1 MTSRAS
7 GPEGLGVV
15 GSAGMVAAE
24 PVQTSSKRV
33 VVEEVVVVVVQPSVR
48 RPLSESD
55 FLALL
60 CFAIGARNNSK
71 AAHKGSSIGAQGVAQ
86 IALSQCTSDASRRE
100 LGSSRTTKR
109 CHFSRALTFRIRRHA
124 PAPGGAGCEVAAAL
138 EDRRSCLHHTSS
150 RNRAHR
156 RAAST
161 TLRAFTRSSDP
172 RTWPTHAACWH
183 DGSIVPATMIDLV
196 LILVI
201 KLALYL
207 SARAALPF
215 LFGHARYAS
224 LDTGPKTS
232 NAASTSLPAPVTASR
247 SFSAG
252 GSLHDD
258 DDHRTGNGNA
268 LGNSPADTSP
278 FLAISANSS
287 LPSLTQFKAAL
298 FAPVRVRHAHGGLDL
313 ASVAGAAVL
322 AGVRGVGVAL
332 CRRLARNGWLR
343 GRTRNDAASLVAL
356 LARRRARARH
366 PADPARRWTPLYL
379 SHKLQHLAHTQARLA
394 RAADVPLAAGLLQGG
409 LGGRGTAERQAAASS
424 DEERHPAR
432 RASRSSAPAP
442 TSRRGKRIWTVC
454 STTRQVRP
462 APAGTC
468 LRCGGGDSRSREIKA
483 LKSEIFGLSA
493 IAGAM
498 RDDLDRMTSL
508 QHKDE
513 LSATLLGKLWIL
525 VGWGWA
531 AYCAFRIGLSMLNLL
546 VLGYRDTAPPDFI
559 SLSIAYVMRIFDVN
573 LDVAAWTKQVSLLF
587 VGFLIWGRIG
597 SVLAFLGSAFR
608 AAGSGVSS
616 SFLVL
621 FLAEIMTIYLLATLI
636 QLRSSLPASVSPPT
650 PLIRDISAPNG
661 TGVPPL
667 LATLPSFQVVFGSL
681 FDSAFLLAAAITA
694 AWKYIVYMQ
703 RSASGDGGVLFGGGN
718 H

>member
-1 MTSRAS
+1 
-7 GPEGLGVV
+7 
-15 GSAGMVAAE
+15 
-24 PVQTSSKRV
+24 
-33 VVEEVVVVVVQPSVR
+33 
-48 RPLSESD
+48 
-55 FLALL
+55 
-60 CFAIGARNNSK
+60 
-71 AAHKGSSIGAQGVAQ
+71 
-86 IALSQCTSDASRRE
+86 
-100 LGSSRTTKR
+100 
-109 CHFSRALTFRIRRHA
+109 
-124 PAPGGAGCEVAAAL
+124 
-138 EDRRSCLHHTSS
+138 
-150 RNRAHR
+150 
-156 RAAST
+156 
-161 TLRAFTRSSDP
+161 
-172 RTWPTHAACWH
+172 
-183 DGSIVPATMIDLV
+183 MIDLV
-196 LILVI
+196 LILAI

-224 LDTGPKTS
+224 LDTGPKAS
-232 NAASTSLPAPVTASR
+232 SSAAAPLPAPVTASH

-258 DDHRTGNGNA
+258 DDHRTGNGTA
-268 LGNSPADTSP
+268 LANSSADTSP

-298 FAPVRVRHAHGGLDL
+298 FAPVRVRHANGGLDL
-313 ASVAGAAVL
+313 ASVAALLFSLAFEESASLFVAVL
-322 AGVRGVGVAL
+322 LETAGFAAGQGTTLRRSWRFSLVAVLVLAIVLIPLAVGLLFTYRTNSNTSLA
-332 CRRLARNGWLR
+332 RRLAWLVLPMLPWL
-343 GRTRNDAASLVAL
+343 LVFFKVPLPAAL
-356 LARRRARARH
+356 LDERSNAGIFDGLMARTAVIGVTFIAI
-366 PADPARRWTPLYL
+366 L
-379 SHKLQHLAHTQARLA
+379 SGSAALQAAWEAAEQLSGKQQRPPTKTDIQLA
-394 RAADVPLAAGLLQGG
+394 RESFQRTCTDLAARKADLDRVQHHSS
-409 LGGRGTAERQAAASS
+409 GTASS
-424 DEERHPAR
+424 GW
-432 RASRSSAPAP
+432 SVSSL
-442 TSRRGKRIWTVC
+442 W
-454 STTRQVRP
+454 
-462 APAGTC
+462 
-468 LRCGGGDSRSREIKA
+468 GGDSRSREIKA

-531 AYCAFRIGLSMLNLL
+531 AYCAFRIALSMLNLL

-650 PLIRDISAPNG
+650 PLVRDTSTSDG

-694 AWKYIVYMQ
+694 AWKYLVYMQ
-703 RSASGDGGVLFGGGN
+703 RSASGDGGVLFGGGS